1 MRSIMLHQKNEN
13 FHEILDIVP
22 IKISEGSATISPI
35 LLLLAI
41 SSIFFLLSSTLAETM
56 ENENNVIVADEDS
69 ITFILSEGS
78 CVHQFISSSTEKCR
92 N

>member
-1 MRSIMLHQKNEN
+1 MLHQKNNN
-13 FHEILDIVP
+13 FHEFLDIVP
-22 IKISEGSATISPI
+22 IKISEGSATISYFPI
-35 LLLLAI
+35 LLLLVI
-41 SSIFFLLSSTLAETM
+41 SSIFFSISSTLADTM